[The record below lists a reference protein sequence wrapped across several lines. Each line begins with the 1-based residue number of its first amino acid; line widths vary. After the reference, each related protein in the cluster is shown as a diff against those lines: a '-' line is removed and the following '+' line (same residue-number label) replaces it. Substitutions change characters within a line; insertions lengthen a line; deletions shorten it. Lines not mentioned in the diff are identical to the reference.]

1 MVERLLCLRQQ
12 FLKVKMSE
20 DKRLEMDF
28 GIFFWRKDVVVG
40 ELYLAFKLLAAA
52 FGIKLEAVLRHSMG
66 LVLVFVTETMEASL
80 CSIAKAT
87 RQMMVLG
94 AIVELYVPTHRD
106 EEHHKGHQQG
116 SDMQDLVFHAA
127 KL

>member
-1 MVERLLCLRQQ
+1 
-12 FLKVKMSE
+12 
-20 DKRLEMDF
+20 MDF
-28 GIFFWRKDVVVG
+28 GVFFWRKDVVVG

-52 FGIKLEAVLRHSMG
+52 FGVKLETVLLYSMG
-66 LVLVFVTETMEASL
+66 LMFVLVTETMEASL
-80 CSIAKAT
+80 RSITKAT

-94 AIVELYVPTHRD
+94 AIVELHVPTHRD

>member
-12 FLKVKMSE
+12 LLKVEMGE

-94 AIVELYVPTHRD
+94 AIVELHVPTH
-106 EEHHKGHQQG
+106 
-116 SDMQDLVFHAA
+116 
-127 KL
+127 

>member
-1 MVERLLCLRQQ
+1 MERLLCLRQQ
-12 FLKVKMSE
+12 LLKVEMDE

-52 FGIKLEAVLRHSMG
+52 FGVKLETVLLYSMG
-66 LVLVFVTETMEASL
+66 LMFVLMTETMEASL
-80 CSIAKAT
+80 RSITKAT

-94 AIVELYVPTHRD
+94 AIVELHVPTHRD

-116 SDMQDLVFHAA
+116 SDMQDLFFHAA